1 MSEVSNTLASMLT
14 HADIRLLEFEDTH
27 PRRTGLKND
36 AILHRL
42 GMSPSRYYQRL
53 DHLARQ
59 QAVADRYPRLADRIL
74 RWSARREQERTQLRR
89 WL

>member
-1 MSEVSNTLASMLT
+1 MITNMLT
-14 HADIRLLEFEDTH
+14 HADIQLLEFEDTH

-42 GMSPSRYYQRL
+42 GMSPARYYQRL
-53 DHLARQ
+53 DQLARQ
-59 QAVADRYPRLADRIL
+59 QAVIDRYPRLAERV
-74 RWSARREQERTQLRR
+74 ARGAERRRQERTQLQR

>member
-1 MSEVSNTLASMLT
+1 MLT

-42 GMSPSRYYQRL
+42 GMSPARYYHRL
-53 DHLARQ
+53 DQLARQ
-59 QAVADRYPRLADRIL
+59 QAVADRYPRLADRF
-74 RWSARREQERTQLRR
+74 ARRAEQRRQERAQLRR
-89 WL
+89 WE

>member
-1 MSEVSNTLASMLT
+1 MLT

-36 AILHRL
+36 AIIHRL
-42 GMSPSRYYQRL
+42 GMSPARYYERL

-59 QAVADRYPRLADRIL
+59 QAVLDRYPRVAARIE
-74 RWSARREQERTQLRR
+74 RASARRTEQRR
-89 WL
+89 AFAPYR

>member
-1 MSEVSNTLASMLT
+1 MTNMLT

-42 GMSPSRYYQRL
+42 GMSPSRYYERL
-53 DHLARQ
+53 GTLARQ
-59 QAVADRYPRLADRIL
+59 QAVQDRYPRLAERIG
-74 RWSARREQERTQLRR
+74 RRTEQRQQERAQLRR
-89 WL
+89 GV

>member
-1 MSEVSNTLASMLT
+1 MSEGSNILTNMLT

-42 GMSPSRYYQRL
+42 GMSPARYYQRL
-53 DHLARQ
+53 DQLARQ
-59 QAVADRYPRLADRIL
+59 QAVQDRWPRLADRIG
-74 RWSARREQERTQLRR
+74 RRAEQREQERAQLRR
-89 WL
+89 WM

>member
-1 MSEVSNTLASMLT
+1 MTNMLT

-42 GMSPSRYYQRL
+42 GMSPARYYQRL
-53 DHLARQ
+53 DQLVRQ
-59 QAVADRYPRLADRIL
+59 QAVQDRWPRLADRIE
-74 RWSARREQERTQLRR
+74 RQNDRRRQERAQLRR

>member
-1 MSEVSNTLASMLT
+1 MSVGSNTLTNMLT

-42 GMSPSRYYQRL
+42 GMSPARYYQRL

-59 QAVADRYPRLADRIL
+59 PAVQDRYPRLADRI
-74 RWSARREQERTQLRR
+74 ARLADRRQQERAQLRR
-89 WL
+89 WA

>member
-1 MSEVSNTLASMLT
+1 MLT

-42 GMSPSRYYQRL
+42 GMSPTRYYQRL
-53 DHLARQ
+53 DQLARQ
-59 QAVADRYPRLADRIL
+59 QAVRDRYPRLADRIG
-74 RWSARREQERTQLRR
+74 RQAERREQERAQLRR
-89 WL
+89 WV

>member
-1 MSEVSNTLASMLT
+1 VLSNTLTNMLT

-42 GMSPSRYYQRL
+42 GMSPARYYQRL
-53 DHLARQ
+53 EHLAGQRE
-59 QAVADRYPRLADRIL
+59 VIDRYPRLADRT
-74 RWSARREQERTQLRR
+74 ARRASRRREEREQLQR
-89 WL
+89 WM